1 MICFRILYLTSL
13 LLFGINISL
22 WGYEKRELLQKEVT
36 LDELKSILVTEQK
49 WVIYPPYSDRKQW
62 NALLGDYKDHL
73 IRQGE
78 QFLKYNWQVIKA
90 SDFLAYER
98 IGSRNRMQGPHNK
111 NNMALSA
118 LILAELAEGKGRFL
132 EQIVDG
138 IFFNCEKTT
147 WAVSAHLTAMQK
159 SGRALPELDD
169 PIIDLSSGEIAAL
182 MSWAH
187 YFFQK
192 EFDAISPQINV
203 RLEREIHRQI
213 FKPYMNVSRFRWQA
227 INYKPGLLVNNW
239 TPWCNFN
246 VLQCYLLWE
255 NDRNKLAE
263 AIYRTICSVDQF
275 INYAH
280 SDGACEE
287 GPGYWGHAAGKLYDY
302 LELLSIGTSKKVDI
316 FHHPIIRNMG
326 EYIVRSYAGKGWV
339 VNFADA
345 SARGEAKPSL
355 LYAYGKGV
363 DSKLMK
369 EFSSYL
375 LLQMKEEQR
384 RIALTQIGT
393 DIYRG
398 LRAFSCLPEILKIS
412 PKFEIPSY
420 SFYPET
426 QFCYMYHKNSFFVAC
441 KGGYNNESHNH
452 NDVGSFILY
461 SDSIPVFIDVG
472 VGTYTRQTFSKE
484 RYKIW
489 TMQSDYHNL
498 PQINGFSQQ
507 YGNTYKADNFEFD
520 IRRMSLSMNIA
531 PAYSREAQI
540 QKWIRTYQLKKSE
553 LIIKEKFQ
561 LNAAHLPNRIHFLT
575 WNDVDDSTPGKL
587 TVQVKQNEK
596 VCLSYNPRLFC
607 CEVEKITLQDP
618 RLSNIWGERLYRI
631 SLKAINKELNGHYV
645 YKIFKIK

>member
-36 LDELKSILVTEQK
+36 LDELKSTLVTEQK

-227 INYKPGLLVNNW
+227 I
-239 TPWCNFN
+239 
-246 VLQCYLLWE
+246 
-255 NDRNKLAE
+255 KL
-263 AIYRTICSVDQF
+263 TI
-275 INYAH
+275 
-280 SDGACEE
+280 
-287 GPGYWGHAAGKLYDY
+287 GHL
-302 LELLSIGTSKKVDI
+302 
-316 FHHPIIRNMG
+316 
-326 EYIVRSYAGKGWV
+326 
-339 VNFADA
+339 
-345 SARGEAKPSL
+345 
-355 LYAYGKGV
+355 GV
-363 DSKLMK
+363 
-369 EFSSYL
+369 
-375 LLQMKEEQR
+375 
-384 RIALTQIGT
+384 
-393 DIYRG
+393 
-398 LRAFSCLPEILKIS
+398 IS
-412 PKFEIPSY
+412 MSY
-420 SFYPET
+420 SVICFGKTIVTNWLKQSIAQYVQST
-426 QFCYMYHKNSFFVAC
+426 NS
-441 KGGYNNESHNH
+441 
-452 NDVGSFILY
+452 L
-461 SDSIPVFIDVG
+461 
-472 VGTYTRQTFSKE
+472 
-484 RYKIW
+484 
-489 TMQSDYHNL
+489 
-498 PQINGFSQQ
+498 
-507 YGNTYKADNFEFD
+507 
-520 IRRMSLSMNIA
+520 
-531 PAYSREAQI
+531 
-540 QKWIRTYQLKKSE
+540 
-553 LIIKEKFQ
+553 
-561 LNAAHLPNRIHFLT
+561 
-575 WNDVDDSTPGKL
+575 
-587 TVQVKQNEK
+587 
-596 VCLSYNPRLFC
+596 
-607 CEVEKITLQDP
+607 ITLTLMELAKRVPGIGDMQP
-618 RLSNIWGERLYRI
+618 ESSTTISNC
-631 SLKAINKELNGHYV
+631 SL
-645 YKIFKIK
+645 

>member
-36 LDELKSILVTEQK
+36 LDELKSTLVTEQK

-287 GPGYWGHAAGKLYDY
+287 GPGYWGHAAGKPVDTLGYANRIGQVPLAFQPGDRWMYGSSADILGAVIETVSGKKFGDFLREELFEPLGMVDTDFWVPEEKLCRFAENYEEKDGKLVPCLWQHLGLTYLCRKPPEFQSGGAGLCSTMDDY
-302 LELLSIGTSKKVDI
+302 AAFAEMLLNEGVYNGRRILSKNAVRYMTSNQLTQYQLRTCDWEQCIGYGYGNLMRVAMEERLPGIST
-316 FHHPIIRNMG
+316 HPG
-326 EYIVRSYAGKGWV
+326 EYGWDGWLGCFWANDPKNGYTFMYFVQRCGGLGVRPLRMIKQIV
-339 VNFADA
+339 
-345 SARGEAKPSL
+345 
-355 LYAYGKGV
+355 YGAE
-363 DSKLMK
+363 D
-369 EFSSYL
+369 
-375 LLQMKEEQR
+375 
-384 RIALTQIGT
+384 
-393 DIYRG
+393 
-398 LRAFSCLPEILKIS
+398 
-412 PKFEIPSY
+412 
-420 SFYPET
+420 
-426 QFCYMYHKNSFFVAC
+426 
-441 KGGYNNESHNH
+441 
-452 NDVGSFILY
+452 
-461 SDSIPVFIDVG
+461 
-472 VGTYTRQTFSKE
+472 
-484 RYKIW
+484 
-489 TMQSDYHNL
+489 
-498 PQINGFSQQ
+498 
-507 YGNTYKADNFEFD
+507 
-520 IRRMSLSMNIA
+520 
-531 PAYSREAQI
+531 
-540 QKWIRTYQLKKSE
+540 
-553 LIIKEKFQ
+553 
-561 LNAAHLPNRIHFLT
+561 
-575 WNDVDDSTPGKL
+575 
-587 TVQVKQNEK
+587 
-596 VCLSYNPRLFC
+596 
-607 CEVEKITLQDP
+607 
-618 RLSNIWGERLYRI
+618 
-631 SLKAINKELNGHYV
+631 
-645 YKIFKIK
+645 